1 MLDSL
6 PLLLEFFIEKQL
18 HGGGACHA
26 GLLGDFRVRLDV
38 DLHPQGPSF
47 ELIEDTLQLR
57 LQHMAGAAAGGGVNH
72 QQGLITVVIKL
83 AQGIATFL
91 PKGGGIEIVGVA
103 DGSGLAWARRL
114 RFDVLPFHRTGQLLV
129 T

>member
-18 HGGGACHA
+18 HGGGASHA

-47 ELIEDTLQLR
+47 ELIQYPLQLR
-57 LQHMAGAAAGGGVNH
+57 LQHMARAAAGGGVNH